1 VPGGA
6 GASAHAALRAGR
18 ATLAALR
25 ALVMGDVQSSGLEW
39 LGTEASGL

>member
-1 VPGGA
+1 MPRCA
-6 GASAHAALRAGR
+6 RHGR
-18 ATLAALR
+18 VTLAALC